1 MADKSSLWLA
11 RFIATRY
18 VSVGKRSELVSFMSA
33 ISIFGLALGV
43 TILIAVLSVM
53 NGFDREV
60 RENILGIVPH
70 LTLSTQENF
79 NLLQWQEVES
89 LLLQRP
95 DVMAV
100 APLIEQ
106 TGIVATDQ
114 FNKGVLVNGIDA
126 GREQAISLLDRFM
139 IAGSLTDL
147 ADERW
152 GVVIGQ
158 TLADNLGVGI
168 GEKLDLFSL
177 AVNVN
182 PLTPLPSYRAFT
194 VVGIYR
200 VGTLE
205 LDSELAV
212 INIDAARALFKL
224 RNPYTGL
231 RVRLQDVLS
240 ADQVGRELQG
250 QLPAGLQLS
259 SWTQLFGS
267 IYENILFSRTIVGLM
282 LWLLVAVAAF
292 NLVVSLIMVVRDKRS
307 DIAILRTMGASPA
320 TIGRIFM
327 LQGVMV
333 GVIGLLIGLV
343 LGVLAA
349 LGVGDL
355 ARLLETWLGFQ
366 LLNADVYPID
376 FLPSQI
382 KPGDLLGISLG
393 VLILSVLAT
402 LYPARRAAAVQPA
415 EALRTE

>member
-1 MADKSSLWLA
+1 MSKSGSFWLA
-11 RFIATRY
+11 RYIATRY
-18 VSVGKRSELVSFMSA
+18 ISVGRRSQLVSFMSA
-33 ISIFGLALGV
+33 VSIFGLALGV
-43 TILIAVLSVM
+43 TILITVLSVM

-70 LTLSTQENF
+70 ITLSTEENF
-79 NLLQWQEVES
+79 NLQRWQQLEQQILE
-89 LLLQRP
+89 RP
-95 DVMAV
+95 DVQAV

-106 TGIVATDQ
+106 TGIVSTDQ
-114 FNKGVLVNGIDA
+114 FNKGVLVNGIDPQ
-126 GREQAISLLDRFM
+126 REQSISVLSQFM
-139 IAGSLTDL
+139 VAGSLAGL
-147 ADERW
+147 ANERW

-158 TLADNLGVGI
+158 SLANNLGVGV
-168 GEKLDLFSL
+168 GDKLDLFSL

-182 PLTPLPSYRAFT
+182 PLTPLPSYRAFS

-212 INIDAARALFKL
+212 VNIDAARALFKL

-231 RVRLQDVLS
+231 RIRLQDVLT
-240 ADQVGRELQG
+240 ADQVRLELQP
-250 QLPAGLQLS
+250 LVPAEMRVTT
-259 SWTQLFGS
+259 WTQVFGS

-307 DIAILRTMGASPA
+307 DIAILRTMGASPH
-320 TIGRIFM
+320 TIRSIFM
-327 LQGVMV
+327 LQGFMV
-333 GVIGLLIGLV
+333 GVIGTGIGLV

-355 ARLLETWLGFQ
+355 AELIEQGFGVQ
-366 LLNADVYPID
+366 LLNAEVYPID
-376 FLPSQI
+376 FLPSEI
-382 KPGDLLGISLG
+382 KLSDIAGISVG
-393 VLILSVLAT
+393 VMLLAVLAT
-402 LYPARRAAAVQPA
+402 VYPSRRAASIQPA